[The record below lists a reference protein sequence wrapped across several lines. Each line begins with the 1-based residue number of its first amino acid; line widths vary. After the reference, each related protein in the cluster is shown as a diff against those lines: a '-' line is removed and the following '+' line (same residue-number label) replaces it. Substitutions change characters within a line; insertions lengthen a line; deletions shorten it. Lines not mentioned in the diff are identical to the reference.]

1 MAWLTRLGWLIGGT
15 EREANVVIVGLANS
29 GKTTLMR
36 QLKPRQISMELLTPP
51 IPLAENCHAEQF
63 FFKGL
68 TFSAF
73 DIGNVLHTQ
82 SPWEDLIRRCH
93 GIIFVVDSS
102 DRMNMD
108 PVQIQLQQ
116 LLRHPLVKSRE
127 IPMLFLANK
136 MDLPGAV
143 SGYQLGD
150 MLHLQNLMS
159 KKPWRVCSSDGLTG
173 EGLGDGLDWL
183 ASQLKVICRQ

>member
-116 LLRHPLVKSRE
+116 LLRHPLV
-127 IPMLFLANK
+127 
-136 MDLPGAV
+136 
-143 SGYQLGD
+143 GYQLED